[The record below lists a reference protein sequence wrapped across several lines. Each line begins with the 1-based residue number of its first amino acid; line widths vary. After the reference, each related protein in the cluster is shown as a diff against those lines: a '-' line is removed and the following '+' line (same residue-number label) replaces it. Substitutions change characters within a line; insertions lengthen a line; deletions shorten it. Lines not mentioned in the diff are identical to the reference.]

1 MSPRLKPLL
10 LPQMVEDR
18 RKWEVQQVSP
28 ETDLSYV
35 YYTTNSS
42 SSDVASPLTP
52 TFSPAKGHFRM
63 SSSTSSLDLPPQ
75 LNESPISPTQSIH
88 TKPPMR
94 SLPDVQE
101 EPLEPEHNIHHDDD
115 DDADRNSLAPSD
127 QFSLYDCL
135 CMSCLV
141 HRLVRSSC
149 RRVGLPPS

>member
-1 MSPRLKPLL
+1 MSPKLKPLL

-52 TFSPAKGHFRM
+52 TFSPSKGHYRM
-63 SSSTSSLDLPPQ
+63 SSSTSSLDLQPQ
-75 LNESPISPTQSIH
+75 LNESPVSPTPSVH

-101 EPLEPEHNIHHDDD
+101 EPLEPETNNHNDDT
-115 DDADRNSLAPSD
+115 DRISLAPSD

-135 CMSCLV
+135 CMSC
-141 HRLVRSSC
+141 SSGQAVISSRKESC
-149 RRVGLPPS
+149 LAPS